1 MKQQTRDERK
11 TRALEERRRYEEGTR
26 VQTETIEESASP
38 EGPGQRK
45 DTMTINMGPQHPST
59 HGVLRLILT
68 IDGETVIKAIPDIG
82 YLHTGIEKTAEAKT
96 YHQAVVLT
104 DRMDYLAPLCNNLG
118 YALTVERLLG
128 IDDEINEKIKYTR
141 VLLAELQRI
150 ASHLVWL
157 GTHALDLGAMS
168 MFLYCF
174 REREMILDIFEY
186 ISGVRMMTSYI
197 CPGGLQAELPVGF
210 EKKVRAFTDVFPERL
225 REYHDL
231 LTNNQL
237 WLERTK
243 GVCLLSKE
251 DAIAYGASG
260 PVLRGSGVVW
270 DIRKVFPY
278 SGYEQFDFDVP
289 VGLNGDVYD
298 RYLVRMLEMEQSLKI
313 VEQALEGLPTG
324 AYRVNNPKITP
335 PQKWQITGSMES
347 LIHHF
352 KLFTE
357 GYRPPVG
364 EVFVRTESPKGELA
378 FYIASDGTAKPYRMH
393 VRGAS
398 FANLQVLPKMIEG
411 GFLSDVVAGIGSIDI
426 VLGEVDR

>member
-1 MKQQTRDERK
+1 MQDTKIENYYSVEDSQT
-11 TRALEERRRYEEGTR
+11 LEG
-26 VQTETIEESASP
+26 
-38 EGPGQRK
+38 GQRV

-59 HGVLRLILT
+59 HGVLRLLLT
-68 IDGETVIKAIPDIG
+68 IDGETVLKAIPDIG
-82 YLHTGIEKTAEAKT
+82 FLHTGIEKTAEAKT
-96 YHQAVVLT
+96 YHQALVLT

-118 YALTVERLLG
+118 YSLAVERLLG
-128 IDDEINEKIKYTR
+128 VEDEISDRIKYMR

-157 GTHALDLGAMS
+157 GTHALDLGAQS
-168 MFLYCF
+168 VFLYCF

-197 CPGGLQAELPVGF
+197 CPGGLQADVPVGF
-210 EKKVRAFTDVFPERL
+210 DKLVRNFTDVFAARL
-225 REYHDL
+225 QEYHDL

-243 GVCLLSKE
+243 GVGYLSVE

-270 DIRKVFPY
+270 DLRKVFPY
-278 SGYEQFDFDVP
+278 SGYENFDFDIP
-289 VGLNGDVYD
+289 VGSNGDVYD
-298 RYLVRMLEMEQSLKI
+298 RYLVRMLEMEQSLNI
-313 VEQALEGLPTG
+313 VNQALDGMPTG
-324 AYRVNNPKITP
+324 AFRISNPKFMP
-335 PQKWQITGSMES
+335 PPKWQITGSMEA

-352 KLFTE
+352 KLYTE
-357 GYRPPVG
+357 GYRPPQG
-364 EVFVRTESPKGELA
+364 DVFVRTESPKGELA
-378 FYIASDGTAKPYRMH
+378 FYIASDGSAKPYRMH

-398 FANLQVLPKMIEG
+398 FANLQVLPLMVEG
-411 GFLSDVVAGIGSIDI
+411 GFLSDVVASIGSIDI